1 MRVEPERDMMRMPK
15 WMEWSLVG
23 LCLASFLM
31 YLLHGRAAE
40 KYGGL
45 YVRLLEKLTV
55 ILGR

>member
-1 MRVEPERDMMRMPK
+1 MMRMPK